1 MPETDELYL
10 GPTTP
15 PIIVVLSGPSGVG
28 KDSVLNRMI
37 EAGYPVTVPVTMTTR
52 APRPG
57 EVDGV
62 HHVFVTHEQFQAHLA
77 DGELL
82 EHAEVYGGNFYG
94 VPRSSVRA
102 AAASGKH
109 IIIRVDVQ
117 GAKSLRET
125 LPDAQFVFLM
135 PSDRANLE
143 QHLRSRGV
151 DDEAAI
157 QERLAA
163 IDREYDEIEQFQHII
178 RNVEGDL
185 DDAVQALVI
194 LIRGVAGMAG
204 RQPIDV

>member
-10 GPTTP
+10 GPTNP
-15 PIIVVLSGPSGVG
+15 PIVVVLSGPSGAG
-28 KDSVLNRMI
+28 KDAVLNSMI

-62 HHVFVTHEQFQAHLA
+62 HHVFVTREQFQAHLA

-94 VPRSSVRA
+94 VPRSSVRT

-117 GAKSLRET
+117 GAKSLRKT

-135 PSDRANLE
+135 PSDRTNLE
-143 QHLRSRGV
+143 KHLRSRGSE
-151 DDEAAI
+151 DEAAI

-163 IDREYDEIEQFQHII
+163 IEREYDEIEQFQHVI

-185 DDAVQALVI
+185 AAAVQLLVI
-194 LIRGVAGMAG
+194 LIRGVAGTAG
-204 RQPIDV
+204 RQPIEV

>member
-1 MPETDELYL
+1 MPKIDELDL

-28 KDSVLNRMI
+28 KDAVLNRMI

-52 APRPG
+52 DPRPG
-57 EVDGV
+57 EIDGV
-62 HHVFVTHEQFQAHLA
+62 DHVFVTHEQFQTHLA
-77 DGELL
+77 DGDLL

-94 VPRSSVRA
+94 VPRSSVRT

-109 IIIRVDVQ
+109 IVIRVDVQ
-117 GAKSLRET
+117 GAKSLRKT

-135 PSDRANLE
+135 PSDRTNLE
-143 QHLRSRGV
+143 AHLRSRGSE
-151 DDEAAI
+151 DETAI

-163 IDREYDEIEQFQHII
+163 IEREYDEIEQFQHVI

-185 DDAVQALVI
+185 DDAVQSLAI
-194 LIRGVAGMAG
+194 LIRGVAGTAG
-204 RQPIDV
+204 R

>member
-1 MPETDELYL
+1 MPAIEDRDL
-10 GPTTP
+10 GPTNP

-28 KDSVLNRMI
+28 KDAVLNRMI
-37 EAGYPVTVPVTMTTR
+37 EAGYPVTVPATMTTR
-52 APRPG
+52 PPRPG

-62 HHVFVTHEQFQAHLA
+62 HHVFVSHEQFQAHIA

-94 VPRSSVRA
+94 VPRSSVRKA
-102 AAASGKH
+102 VATGKH

-117 GAKSLRET
+117 GAKSLRKT

-135 PSDRANLE
+135 PSDRSNLE
-143 QHLRSRGV
+143 AHLRSRGV

-157 QERLAA
+157 QERLDA
-163 IDREYDEIEQFQHII
+163 IDREYDEIEQFQHVI

-194 LIRGVAGMAG
+194 LIRGVAGTAG
-204 RQPIDV
+204 RQPLDI